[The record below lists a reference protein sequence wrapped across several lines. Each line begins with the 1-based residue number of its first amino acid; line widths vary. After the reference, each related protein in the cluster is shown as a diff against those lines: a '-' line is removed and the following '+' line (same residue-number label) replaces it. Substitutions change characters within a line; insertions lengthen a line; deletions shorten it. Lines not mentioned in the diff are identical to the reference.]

1 MLFNSLSFIGFFIV
15 TLTLY
20 YLLHNYRAQNA
31 MLLVASYVFYGWWD
45 WRFLGLI
52 VASTLIDYLA
62 AQRIEAS
69 DDHRKRRIFLV
80 ISLVGNLGMLG
91 FFKYYNFGIDSLV
104 ELLLLLG
111 ITPHISTLQ
120 IILPVGISFYTFQSI
135 SYTMDVYRGE
145 RNATN
150 DLPTFALYVSFF
162 PQLVAGPIEKSK
174 HLLPQFMRPR
184 SIGIE
189 DFRIGFSGY

>member
-91 FFKYYNFGIDSLV
+91 FFKY
-104 ELLLLLG
+104 
-111 ITPHISTLQ
+111 
-120 IILPVGISFYTFQSI
+120 
-135 SYTMDVYRGE
+135 
-145 RNATN
+145 
-150 DLPTFALYVSFF
+150 
-162 PQLVAGPIEKSK
+162 
-174 HLLPQFMRPR
+174 
-184 SIGIE
+184 
-189 DFRIGFSGY
+189 